1 MAGFLSRLF
10 GKSGGSGG
18 EAARGEAVQYK
29 GYLIYPAP
37 QNEGGSWR
45 TAGVI
50 AKQDD
55 DGEREHTFI
64 RADVFASKDEA
75 DACAT
80 RKGKQI
86 IDERGDDIFAAHDGP
101 RHG

>member
-1 MAGFLSRLF
+1 MAGFFSRLF
-10 GKSGGSGG
+10 GTSGGSGDAG
-18 EAARGEAVQYK
+18 RDEGVPYK
-29 GYLIYPAP
+29 GYVIYPAP

-45 TAGVI
+45 TSGVI
-50 AKQDD
+50 AKQDE

-64 RADVFASKDEA
+64 RADVFASRDEA
-75 DACAT
+75 VACAT

-86 IDERGDDIFAAHDGP
+86 IDERGDAIFIVHDGP